1 MTLLKIQGGTQLCGS
16 VEVKGSKN
24 ASLAILSGVL
34 LATEPVTVRNLPNVS
49 DIRTKLRLLEQLG
62 CRIFESS
69 ESITIDASNLRRAA
83 LDDEMVRSI
92 RTSFYLL
99 GPMLARLGSAKIP
112 QPGGCKIGARPV
124 DFHLKGLAALGAQ
137 IGLTGGYF
145 DATTTGLTGAEIYLD
160 FPSAGATQHLMTSAC
175 MAQGFTVLKNAAMEP
190 EVVAL
195 ADFLNRIGARVEGA
209 GTSTITIH
217 GVEKLQGGDYSIP
230 ADRLQAGTYLLA
242 GAVTKGEVTV
252 EGVLPEHQVPIASK
266 LLEMGADVDLGPDW
280 VRVRGTKYPQ
290 AVSIKTMPYPGFPTD
305 IQQPMAAVLATA
317 HGVSTVEETI
327 YESRIGHISELNRMG
342 AKIRLEGRTSVIT
355 GVDHLQGCVVE
366 ATDLRAGAA
375 LVIAGLAAQGE
386 TIVRNVH
393 HIDRGYENLE
403 DALRLLGANIE
414 RIGVQEWEAANR

>member
-1 MTLLKIQGGTQLCGS
+1 M
-16 VEVKGSKN
+16 
-24 ASLAILSGVL
+24 
-34 LATEPVTVRNLPNVS
+34 
-49 DIRTKLRLLEQLG
+49 
-62 CRIFESS
+62 
-69 ESITIDASNLRRAA
+69 
-83 LDDEMVRSI
+83 
-92 RTSFYLL
+92 
-99 GPMLARLGSAKIP
+99 
-112 QPGGCKIGARPV
+112 
-124 DFHLKGLAALGAQ
+124 KGLAALGAQ